1 MEKKL
6 DVTTLI
12 SIGAFLLTTLGGVL
26 SGIATKRQM
35 KSEIAAA
42 VAKAVTEE

>member
-1 MEKKL
+1 MEKKF
-6 DVTTLI
+6 DITTII
-12 SIGAFLLTTLGGVL
+12 SLVGTLLTIAGGVVG
-26 SGIATKRQM
+26 GIATKRQM